1 MALASSHALVKCPME
16 QRVEKIALGYRAVD
30 PQRPARKPLEEI
42 VKDFQ

>member
-1 MALASSHALVKCPME
+1 MPWSNVQWNKELK
-16 QRVEKIALGYRAVD
+16 KIALGYRAAD